1 MIGNNYEYF
10 NGKYNL
16 LNFTSPR
23 MLFGA
28 KQMIQFKP
36 LVVEDLVD
44 LK

>member
-10 NGKYNL
+10 IGKYNL
-16 LNFTSPR
+16 DNFTSPR